1 MFCFN
6 CKCEGPRVE
15 ISKNGTMV
23 KVKQVCANC
32 KKNFTWNSQP
42 LLLGKYP
49 AGNILLSFATLATG
63 ASIAKVILLLKH
75 MGICCYTAR
84 TFFLHQKK
92 FLFPTILHYWEQY
105 QARLVNDLKGMKRL
119 IWGGDGR
126 FDSMGHNAKYGIYSV
141 FCSATLKIV
150 HFELVQ
156 VCKILISHKNVSLK

>member
-1 MFCFN
+1 M
-6 CKCEGPRVE
+6 
-15 ISKNGTMV
+15 SKNGTMV
-23 KVKQVCANC
+23 KVQQVCGNS

-42 LLLGKYP
+42 LLLGK
-49 AGNILLSFATLATG
+49 
-63 ASIAKVILLLKH
+63 
-75 MGICCYTAR
+75 YTAR

-92 FLFPTILHYWEQY
+92 FLFPTIPHYWGQY

-119 IWGGDGR
+119 VWGGDGR

-156 VCKILISHKNVSLK
+156 VCKMLISHKNVSLK